1 MLVAGITVS
10 VVLFVLAGF
19 LLVGGLLL
27 LVMAPVLSSRLAAT
41 TSQPRLER
49 RASGPDRYR
58 SIINAQLSER
68 KRRSSYAVRLTRGGA
83 VLVGVALLTLVA
95 GGVLALTGAGS

>member
-10 VVLFVLAGF
+10 IVLFVLAGVF
-19 LLVGGLLL
+19 LVGGLLL
-27 LVMAPVLSSRLAAT
+27 LMMAPVLSNRLAST

-58 SIINAQLSER
+58 TIINAQIGER

-83 VLVGVALLTLVA
+83 VLVGVALLSLVA